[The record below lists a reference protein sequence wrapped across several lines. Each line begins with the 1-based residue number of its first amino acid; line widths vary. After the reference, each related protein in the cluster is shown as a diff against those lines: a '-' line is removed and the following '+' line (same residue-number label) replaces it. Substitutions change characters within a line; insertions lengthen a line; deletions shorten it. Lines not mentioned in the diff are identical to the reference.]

1 MAQRST
7 FTERAKLSAEVGPTK
22 CGSQSQPL
30 RDSGVVI
37 GAWNGFPIE
46 RQSNLELKCE
56 ALMNPGLVPNE
67 QVMFNIESTMSFLEV
82 IGCYAS
88 ASSDSC

>member
-1 MAQRST
+1 
-7 FTERAKLSAEVGPTK
+7 
-22 CGSQSQPL
+22 
-30 RDSGVVI
+30 VI

-56 ALMNPGLVPNE
+56 ALVNTGLVPNE
-67 QVMFNIESTMSFLEV
+67 QVLFNIDIAGVFLEV

-88 ASSDSC
+88 GVFRLLLKEL

>member
-1 MAQRST
+1 
-7 FTERAKLSAEVGPTK
+7 
-22 CGSQSQPL
+22 
-30 RDSGVVI
+30 VI

-88 ASSDSC
+88 ASSDSCWKNCIRHSCWVSSYWHFTYTLTFFE